1 MKEYIKK
8 RVIDSAIYVTEK
20 ACTVREAAAFF
31 KISKSTV
38 HTDLTKRLYSLDLD
52 LYNEVR
58 RILVQNLKE
67 RHIRGGESTRNK
79 YKK

>member
-8 RVIDSAIYVTEK
+8 RVIDSAKYVMEK
-20 ACTVREAAAFF
+20 ACTVREAAVYF
-31 KISKSTV
+31 KISKSTI
-38 HTDLTKRLYSLDLD
+38 HTDLTKRLYSIDLT

-58 RILVQNLKE
+58 AILEKNLRE